1 MTILRLSTVL
11 VAAAIVLLAVVMIR
25 AETTRLHYSLSRL
38 DARADEL
45 RQQIR
50 DRAVELQRLRDPARI
65 RFQAELLRT
74 GEIELIGDGE

>member
-1 MTILRLSTVL
+1 MTILRVSAVL
-11 VAAAIVLLAVVMIR
+11 VGAAVVLLTVVMLR
-25 AETTRLHYSLSRL
+25 AETTRLHYSISRL

-50 DRAVELQRLRDPARI
+50 DRGVELQRLRDPARI

-74 GEIELIGDGE
+74 GEIELGPQGG